1 MFALQIVS
9 EYLEYNRY
17 DVRTIQKKLR
27 IESLLS
33 LSLKNADDFMLRLE
47 SLDIV
52 HPQPSIENEQKIQI
66 IERLIEGNNA
76 SMIISTL
83 DFNLI
88 HYIFEMM

>member
-33 LSLKNADDFMLRLE
+33 LSLRNADDFILRLE